1 MAGDKVRIGSGA
13 GFAGDRWEPAVE
25 LVEQGGLD
33 YIAFECL
40 AERTIARETLAVRRG
55 QGSGYNPQ
63 LEDRMRAVLPPAAAR
78 GVRVLSNMGA
88 ADPLAAGRKTSEI
101 AGDLGLADRR
111 CAVLLGDDVQDAVA
125 AQPGLPLMETGAA
138 LESILP
144 RMASANAYLG
154 ADAVASALATGAPAV
169 VTGRVADP
177 SLFVGPIVHALGWSY
192 DDYTRLAQAT
202 AAGHLLEC
210 AGQVS
215 GGYFADPG
223 VKDVPGLARL
233 GFPFADV
240 TAEGDVTIGKCTGTG
255 GRIDAATCTEQ
266 LLYEVEDPAGYV
278 TPDCVLDMTGI
289 AFREVGPDRVAV
301 SGARARS
308 RTPTYKVSVGYF
320 DGYLGEGQLSY
331 GGPQCCRARPAR
343 RRDRVGEAAPARL
356 RLRRPRFPPDRH
368 RQPAWAWRRPARAL
382 RGQAPRHR
390 PHAGQ
395 EGGRGRGLRGRR
407 ALHQRAGGRG
417 GGRRVGPRNP
427 RGAVGPAT
435 ARSGAPARRGGG
447 GRAMLTVRDL
457 AHARAGD
464 KGRSVNISVI
474 AYDEAG
480 YERLLRELTE
490 ARVAAAFASLAEGP
504 VRRYALPGLGAFNF
518 VIERVQGGGVTA
530 TGALDIHGKSLSSL
544 MLTIPLPGNE
554 PEV

>member
-1 MAGDKVRIGSGA
+1 
-13 GFAGDRWEPAVE
+13 
-25 LVEQGGLD
+25 
-33 YIAFECL
+33 
-40 AERTIARETLAVRRG
+40 
-55 QGSGYNPQ
+55 
-63 LEDRMRAVLPPAAAR
+63 MRAVLPAAAAR

-111 CAVLLGDDVQDAVA
+111 CAVLLGDDVRDAVT
-125 AQPGLPLMETGAA
+125 AQPGLPLMETGAL

-154 ADAVASALATGAPAV
+154 ADAVASALATGAPVV

-177 SLFVGPIVHALGWSY
+177 SLFVGPIVHALGWDY
-192 DDYTRLAQAT
+192 DDCARLAQAT
-202 AAGHLLEC
+202 SAGHLLEC

-240 TAEGDVTIGKCTGTG
+240 TAEGDVTLGKCAGTG

-266 LLYEVEDPAGYV
+266 LLYEVDDPAGYV

-289 AFREVGPDRVAV
+289 AFRGVGPDRVAV
-301 SGARARS
+301 SGARARP
-308 RTPTYKVSVGYF
+308 RTATYKVSVGYF

-331 GGPQCCRARPAR
+331 GGPNAVARARLA
-343 RRDRVGEAAPARL
+343 GEIVAERL
-356 RLRRPRFPPDRH
+356 RLRGFAYDALDARLIGH

-395 EGGRGRGLRGRR
+395 EGGRGGGLRGRS

-417 GGRRVGPRNP
+417 GRRRVGPRNP
-427 RGAVGPAT
+427 RGAVGAAA
-435 ARSGAPARRGGG
+435 ARSGAPPRRGGG

-490 ARVAAAFASLAEGP
+490 ARVAAAFAALADGP

-554 PEV
+554 PEG

>member
-125 AQPGLPLMETGAA
+125 AQPGLPLMETGAP

-154 ADAVASALATGAPAV
+154 ADAVASALATGAPVV

-177 SLFVGPIVHALGWSY
+177 SLFVGPIVHALGWGY
-192 DDYTRLAQAT
+192 DDYARLAQAT

-210 AGQVS
+210 AGQVT

-240 TAEGDVTIGKCTGTG
+240 TAEGDVTIGKCAGTG

-266 LLYEVEDPAGYV
+266 LLYEVDDPAGYV

-301 SGARARS
+301 SGARARP
-308 RTPTYKVSVGYF
+308 RTATYKVSVGYF

-331 GGPQCCRARPAR
+331 GGPNAVARARLA
-343 RRDRVGEAAPARL
+343 GEIVAERL
-356 RLRRPRFPPDRH
+356 RLRGFAYDALDARLIGLDSLHGPGAGRPEPYEVRLRVTGRTQDKKAAEAVGFEVAALYTNGPAGGAGDAASVREILAVQSVLLPRDQVRPRV
-368 RQPAWAWRRPARAL
+368 
-382 RGQAPRHR
+382 
-390 PHAGQ
+390 
-395 EGGRGRGLRGRR
+395 E
-407 ALHQRAGGRG
+407 
-417 GGRRVGPRNP
+417 V
-427 RGAVGPAT
+427 V
-435 ARSGAPARRGGG
+435 
-447 GRAMLTVRDL
+447 
-457 AHARAGD
+457 
-464 KGRSVNISVI
+464 
-474 AYDEAG
+474 EAG
-480 YERLLRELTE
+480 RC
-490 ARVAAAFASLAEGP
+490 
-504 VRRYALPGLGAFNF
+504 
-518 VIERVQGGGVTA
+518 
-530 TGALDIHGKSLSSL
+530 
-544 MLTIPLPGNE
+544 
-554 PEV
+554 

>member
-1 MAGDKVRIGSGA
+1 M
-13 GFAGDRWEPAVE
+13 E

-33 YIAFECL
+33 FIAFECL

-125 AQPGLPLMETGAA
+125 AQPGLPLMETGAP

-144 RMASANAYLG
+144 CMASANAYLG
-154 ADAVASALATGAPAV
+154 ADAVASALATGAPVV

-177 SLFVGPIVHALGWSY
+177 SLFVGPIVHALGWDY
-192 DDYTRLAQAT
+192 DDCARLAQAT
-202 AAGHLLEC
+202 VAGHLLEC
-210 AGQVS
+210 AGQVT

-240 TAEGDVTIGKCTGTG
+240 TAAGDVTIGKCTGTG

-289 AFREVGPDRVAV
+289 AFREVGHDRVAV
-301 SGARARS
+301 SGARARP
-308 RTPTYKVSVGYF
+308 RTATYKVSVGYF

-331 GGPQCCRARPAR
+331 GGPNAVARARLA
-343 RRDRVGEAAPARL
+343 GEIVAERL
-356 RLRRPRFPPDRH
+356 RLRGFAYDALDTRLIGLDSLHRPGAGRPEPYEIRLRITGRTPDRK
-368 RQPAWAWRRPARAL
+368 AAEAVGFEVAAL
-382 RGQAPRHR
+382 YTNGP
-390 PHAGQ
+390 
-395 EGGRGRGLRGRR
+395 
-407 ALHQRAGGRG
+407 AGGAG
-417 GGRRVGPRNP
+417 DAASVPRNP
-427 RGAVGPAT
+427 RGAVGAAA
-435 ARSGAPARRGGG
+435 ARSGAPTRRGGG

-490 ARVAAAFASLAEGP
+490 ARVAAAFASLADGP

-554 PEV
+554 PED